1 MCEEKSIMYKVYK
14 NKPFS
19 PKNLLDFAEDMQSAK
34 DIAFKHLKTLPEF
47 SETSICRSW
56 TKEDITTIDYGN
68 HNNYIY
74 IVKFL

>member
-1 MCEEKSIMYKVYK
+1 MYKVYK

-19 PKNLLDFAEDMQSAK
+19 PKNLLGFTEDMQSAK
-34 DIAFKHLKTLPEF
+34 YMAFKHLKTLPEF